1 MINQGGC
8 ENMFF
13 SLFQHVVG
21 TKAENSQEMRVS
33 RIEKNRDNTGKTR
46 KKPEKTGCKRMLLDA
61 IGCKW
66 MRLAANGYDWLQ
78 MDTIGCNCMQVEQR
92 TEQQAGQQ
100 TERPPVRKPSAQDLP
115 KSNKS

>member
-78 MDTIGCNCMQVEQR
+78 LHAGGTADGAAGGTANRAAAR
-92 TEQQAGQQ
+92 TETVG
-100 TERPPVRKPSAQDLP
+100 TGSA
-115 KSNKS
+115 